1 MKDRYRI
8 GELVKEL
15 GINKETVRYYERIG
29 LLSKPRKDGNGYR
42 IYTKSDL
49 DILRVIHIIKGYGFT
64 LKEIELLLH
73 DEILSGSREHIQS
86 VVDIKLQEI
95 GHKIMELK
103 ETEALL
109 HKVKES
115 LLSQDIPC
123 CSSFDN

>member
-1 MKDRYRI
+1 M
-8 GELVKEL
+8 
-15 GINKETVRYYERIG
+15 
-29 LLSKPRKDGNGYR
+29 
-42 IYTKSDL
+42 
-49 DILRVIHIIKGYGFT
+49 
-64 LKEIELLLH
+64 KEIELFLH

-95 GHKIMELK
+95 GHKIRELK

-115 LLSQDIPC
+115 LLSRDIPC